1 MVFMDPV
8 VKPRGDTV
16 TLPVHTGNG
25 LLAMTIRLQTVFR
38 TFRTLHHLKKL
49 TVGFSIFKFFE

>member
-16 TLPVHTGNG
+16 TLPVHTTMPAHNDDT
-25 LLAMTIRLQTVFR
+25 TINRF
-38 TFRTLHHLKKL
+38 
-49 TVGFSIFKFFE
+49 